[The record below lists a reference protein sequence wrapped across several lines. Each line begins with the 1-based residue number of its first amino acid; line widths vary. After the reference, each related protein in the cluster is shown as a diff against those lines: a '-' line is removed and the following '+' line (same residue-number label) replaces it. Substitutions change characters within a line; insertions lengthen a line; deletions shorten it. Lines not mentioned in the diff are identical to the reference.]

1 MLRRALFPGS
11 VLLIYGIL
19 FIFVPDRA
27 SLALGSSFRVFLNIL
42 LPLCL
47 VFSLMVFLN
56 FFLKPP
62 HIAEFLGKRG
72 GVKGVLLTGTAGIIS
87 MGPIYAWYPLL
98 RELRG
103 RGVRNSLIAIF
114 LGNRAVKPLLL
125 PVLISYFGWTYAVTL
140 ALLTMVGS
148 LAVGYTTGALVGDE
162 TGISGNELHE
172 RKNTEKTIPQKR
184 INLCVSFY
192 PLIYLS

>member
-1 MLRRALFPGS
+1 MIKDRNQGAPQKRRMLRRALFPGS

-87 MGPIYAWYPLL
+87 MGPIYAW
-98 RELRG
+98 
-103 RGVRNSLIAIF
+103 
-114 LGNRAVKPLLL
+114 
-125 PVLISYFGWTYAVTL
+125 
-140 ALLTMVGS
+140 
-148 LAVGYTTGALVGDE
+148 
-162 TGISGNELHE
+162 
-172 RKNTEKTIPQKR
+172 
-184 INLCVSFY
+184 
-192 PLIYLS
+192 